1 MPVAAGEIQK
11 QFWTAPDFL
20 FHTGERLDGLRIGYL
35 AFGNPSGTPVLV
47 LHGTNSS
54 SVNLLN
60 AAFADPL
67 FKSGQPLDAATHWII
82 MPDAVG
88 AGDSSKPSDGFGA
101 KFPTLQP

>member
-20 FHTGERLDGLRIGYL
+20 FHTGERLDKLRIGYL

-67 FKSGQPLDAATHWII
+67 FKSGQPLDAATHWITHA
-82 MPDAVG
+82 PHPHGRVRRR
-88 AGDSSKPSDGFGA
+88 SR
-101 KFPTLQP
+101 LQALRRLRRG